1 MVKVLG
7 IINHRHGKGPPPGY
21 GPGPDL
27 GPFFTNLDRT
37 AVLFLGLER
46 TWKVPDF
53 LQIDRPVLF
62 GTTTNCLF
70 YYFVFSQCTNKSA
83 LTFILCYFPLLMTVV
98 LCSKSEKLKIENSHP
113 KFAFTIMCSFFCCD
127 YSKNLCFKRTENGPG
142 IGPRSI

>member
-1 MVKVLG
+1 MFAKRPES
-7 IINHRHGKGPPPGY
+7 RHGKGPPGY

-62 GTTTNCLF
+62 KLLKEDFQSISKKNSNFHGLF
-70 YYFVFSQCTNKSA
+70 LHFSDFKP
-83 LTFILCYFPLLMTVV
+83 I
-98 LCSKSEKLKIENSHP
+98 SKLERKQ
-113 KFAFTIMCSFFCCD
+113 
-127 YSKNLCFKRTENGPG
+127 
-142 IGPRSI
+142 

>member
-1 MVKVLG
+1 MIKTVSARNLVMLRNLKQKGATKLTLTDG
-7 IINHRHGKGPPPGY
+7 TMMHIWDSSTNSLLRPIPGRHGKGPPGY

-62 GTTTNCLF
+62 KLLKEDFQSISQKNSYFGGLF
-70 YYFVFSQCTNKSA
+70 VHFSFKSR
-83 LTFILCYFPLLMTVV
+83 
-98 LCSKSEKLKIENSHP
+98 KISSP
-113 KFAFTIMCSFFCCD
+113 
-127 YSKNLCFKRTENGPG
+127 Y
-142 IGPRSI
+142 